1 MIAQFLNLRRKFPKP
16 KKKNKKVNSITLKIK
31 DIIRIDV

>member
-16 KKKNKKVNSITLKIK
+16 QKNKKVNSITLKIK